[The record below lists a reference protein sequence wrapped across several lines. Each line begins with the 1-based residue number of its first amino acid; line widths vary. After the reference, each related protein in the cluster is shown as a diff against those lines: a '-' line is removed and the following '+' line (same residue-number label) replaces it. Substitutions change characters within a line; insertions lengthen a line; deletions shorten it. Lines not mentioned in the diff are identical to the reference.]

1 MAQDPSIAEPVR
13 VGRPKGS
20 TDVWD
25 ETELE
30 KSPLVTRFKVP
41 VLRLSL
47 LVAILGFWEVAGS
60 TVIDPFFISKPTD
73 IFAALVTWVVDGRLL
88 AALRFT
94 LQAMLVGFI
103 IGAAG
108 GVVIGLILGRADM
121 IAKVLDPFILAIYS
135 LPKVALVPL
144 FLLWFGI
151 GLKTNTAVAALT
163 VFFLVFYNTYS
174 GTRDVDRDLID
185 VVRLMGGNRRDV
197 FRRVVVPSAT
207 VWIFTGLRLAVP
219 YALIGA
225 IVGEIVASDRGL
237 GFLIRQSAGFYNTAG
252 VFAALTVLMIVS
264 SGLNYLVNRLE
275 SRASRWR
282 AIPS

>member
-13 VGRPKGS
+13 VSLPKGS

-41 VLRLSL
+41 VLRLTL
-47 LVAILGFWEVAGS
+47 LVAILLLWEVAGS
-60 TVIDPFFISKPTD
+60 AFIDPFFISKPTD
-73 IFAALVTWVVDGRLL
+73 IAEALGTWVADGTLL
-88 AALRFT
+88 TAMRFT
-94 LQAMLVGFI
+94 LYAMLVGFI
-103 IGAAG
+103 IGSTSGIA
-108 GVVIGLILGRADM
+108 VGLLLGRADM
-121 IAKVLDPFILAIYS
+121 IARVLDPFILAIYS

-151 GLKTNTAVAALT
+151 GLRTNTAVAALT

-252 VFAALTVLMIVS
+252 VFAALTVLMVVS

-275 SRASRWR
+275 GRTSRWR
-282 AIPS
+282 TLPG